1 MNMLVEKEHNLNS
14 KVLLVDDE
22 PSALTT
28 LEAILSG
35 DGYQLE
41 YAQSGSIALEKAEQ
55 HLPDLILLD
64 VMMPGMNGFEV
75 CRRLRSTPKLA
86 EVPIIILTALD
97 DRSSRLQGI
106 EAGADDFLIK
116 PVDRQELRLRVRTI
130 LRLDRYRTLS
140 IQRENLR
147 KMAERVVN
155 AQEQER
161 KRLSRELHDDLGQAL
176 IAHML
181 RLQNLRTEIPM
192 QNPAVIRELDEL
204 IADTNQT
211 INKMRQLAQGI
222 RPTMLD
228 TLGLKTTLQN
238 HCREYSI
245 RTGLPVTLEIDEK
258 LPELSD
264 IYSIT
269 LYRFLQEALTNVI
282 KHAKANQVWVDLAL
296 DDQEI
301 VLTVQDNGK
310 GISPVDPTIQKGIGL
325 TGLRERLLLVGG
337 NLVITSAPAKGTI
350 IAAHLPIAEN
360 TAKEQP

>member
-1 MNMLVEKEHNLNS
+1 MNS
-14 KVLLVDDE
+14 KVLIVDDE
-22 PSALTT
+22 PTALAT
-28 LEAILSG
+28 LEAILTG

-41 YAQSGSIALEKAEQ
+41 FASNGNLAIEKAEQ
-55 HLPDLILLD
+55 LLPDLILLD

-75 CRRLRSTPKLA
+75 CQRLRATPKLA

-116 PVDRQELRLRVRTI
+116 PVDRQELRLRVGTI

-147 KMAERVVN
+147 KMAEHVVN

-181 RLQNLRTEIPM
+181 RLQNLRAEISR
-192 QNPAVIRELDEL
+192 QDELINKELDGL

-211 INKMRQLAQGI
+211 IGKMRQLAQDI

-245 RTGLPVTLEIDEK
+245 RTGLPITLEIDEK

-269 LYRFLQEALTNVI
+269 LYRLLQETLTNVI
-282 KHAKANQVWVDLAL
+282 KHSKANHIWVDLTM
-296 DDQEI
+296 DEQEI
-301 VLTVQDNGK
+301 ILTVQDNGQ
-310 GISPVDPTIQKGIGL
+310 GFIMDETTTAKGIGL
-325 TGLRERLLLVGG
+325 TGLHERLLLVGG
-337 NLVITSAPAKGTI
+337 NLLVTSAHGKGTI
-350 IAAHLPIAEN
+350 ISAHLPIEMHV
-360 TAKEQP
+360 KEQT

>member
-1 MNMLVEKEHNLNS
+1 LNS
-14 KVLLVDDE
+14 KVLIVDDE
-22 PSALTT
+22 PTALTT
-28 LEAILSG
+28 LDAILAG
-35 DGYQLE
+35 DGYQIE
-41 YAQSGSIALEKAEQ
+41 YATSGASALEKAEQ
-55 HLPDLILLD
+55 LLPDLILLD

-75 CRRLRSTPKLA
+75 CKRIRSTPKLA

-116 PVDRQELRLRVRTI
+116 PVDRQEMRLRVRTI
-130 LRLDRYRTLS
+130 LRLNRYRTLS

-147 KMAERVVN
+147 KMAEHVVN
-155 AQEQER
+155 ALEQER

-181 RLQNLRTEIPM
+181 RLQNLLAEIPED
-192 QNPAVIRELDEL
+192 NGSTRSELEDL
-204 IADTNQT
+204 ITDTNQT
-211 INKMRQLAQGI
+211 INKMRQLAQDI

-245 RTGLPVTLEIDEK
+245 RSGLPVTLEIDEK

-269 LYRFLQEALTNVI
+269 LYRFLQETLTNVL
-282 KHAKANQVWVDLAL
+282 KHSKANQVWVELTVDEH
-296 DDQEI
+296 EI
-301 VLTVQDNGK
+301 TLTVQDNGK
-310 GISPVDPTIQKGIGL
+310 GFTMEDTSSANGIGL

-337 NLVITSAPAKGTI
+337 NLIITSAHGKGTI
-350 IAAHLPIAEN
+350 ISARLPNEMQ
-360 TAKEQP
+360 AKEQIL

>member
-1 MNMLVEKEHNLNS
+1 MNS
-14 KVLLVDDE
+14 KVLIVDDE
-22 PSALTT
+22 PSALATM
-28 LEAILSG
+28 EAILAG
-35 DGYQLE
+35 EGYQLE
-41 YAQSGSIALEKAEQ
+41 YAHNGGTALEKAEQ
-55 HLPDLILLD
+55 LLPDLILLD

-75 CRRLRSTPKLA
+75 CSRLRATPKLA

-147 KMAERVVN
+147 KMAEHVVN

-181 RLQNLRTEIPM
+181 RLQNLRAEIPL
-192 QNPAVIRELDEL
+192 QNETTNRELDSL
-204 IADTNQT
+204 ITDTNQT
-211 INKMRQLAQGI
+211 IIKMRQLAQDI
-222 RPTMLD
+222 RPTILD
-228 TLGLKTTLQN
+228 TLGLKTALQTYC
-238 HCREYSI
+238 HEYSI
-245 RTGLPVTLEIDEK
+245 RTSLPVTVEMDEK

-269 LYRFLQEALTNVI
+269 LYRFLQETLTNVI
-282 KHAKANQVWVDLAL
+282 KHARASQVWVELSL
-296 DDQEI
+296 DEREI

-310 GISPVDPTIQKGIGL
+310 GFSMDEPSTKNGIGL
-325 TGLRERLLLVGG
+325 TGLRERLTLVGG
-337 NLVITSAPAKGTI
+337 SLTITSAPAKGTI
-350 IAAHLPIAEN
+350 ISAHLPIDGVQ
-360 TAKEQP
+360 TKEQS

>member
-1 MNMLVEKEHNLNS
+1 MNS
-14 KVLLVDDE
+14 KVLIVDDE
-22 PSALTT
+22 PTALAT
-28 LEAILSG
+28 LEAILTG

-41 YAQSGSIALEKAEQ
+41 FASNGNIAIEKAEQ
-55 HLPDLILLD
+55 LLPDLILLD

-75 CRRLRSTPKLA
+75 CRRLRATPKLA

-116 PVDRQELRLRVRTI
+116 PVDRQELRLRVGTI

-147 KMAERVVN
+147 KMAEHVVN

-181 RLQNLRTEIPM
+181 RLQNLRAEIHIE
-192 QNPAVIRELDEL
+192 NELINRELDGL

-211 INKMRQLAQGI
+211 IGKMRQLAQDI

-269 LYRFLQEALTNVI
+269 LYRLLQETLTNVI
-282 KHAKANQVWVDLAL
+282 KHSKANHVWVELTMDE
-296 DDQEI
+296 QEI
-301 VLTVQDNGK
+301 ILTVQDNGRGFIMDETATAK
-310 GISPVDPTIQKGIGL
+310 GLGL
-325 TGLRERLLLVGG
+325 TGLHERLLLVGG
-337 NLVITSAPAKGTI
+337 NLLVTSAHGKGTI
-350 IAAHLPIAEN
+350 ISAHLPIEVQ
-360 TAKEQP
+360 AKEQI

>member
-1 MNMLVEKEHNLNS
+1 MNS
-14 KVLLVDDE
+14 KVLIVDDD
-22 PSALTT
+22 PTALTT
-28 LEAILSG
+28 MEAILTG
-35 DGYQLE
+35 DGYQLD
-41 YAQSGSIALEKAEQ
+41 YAASGSAALEKAELLQ
-55 HLPDLILLD
+55 PDLILLD
-64 VMMPGMNGFEV
+64 VMMPGMSGFEV
-75 CRRLRSTPKLA
+75 CRRLRATPKLA

-97 DRSSRLQGI
+97 DRASRLQGI

-147 KMAERVVN
+147 KMAEHVVN

-181 RLQNLRTEIPM
+181 RLQNLRAEIPALSE
-192 QNPAVIRELDEL
+192 NIIKELENL
-204 IADTNQT
+204 IADTSQT
-211 INKMRQLAQGI
+211 INKMRQLAQDM

-245 RTGLPVTLEIDEK
+245 RAGLPVTLEIDEK
-258 LPELSD
+258 LPELPD

-269 LYRFLQEALTNVI
+269 LYRFLQETLTNVI
-282 KHAKANQVWVDLAL
+282 KHSKAKHVWVELTL
-296 DDQEI
+296 DELEI
-301 VLTVQDNGK
+301 ALTVQDNGI
-310 GISPVDPTIQKGIGL
+310 GFTIDEQTTAKGIGL

-337 NLVITSAPAKGTI
+337 KLIVTSAHGKGTI
-350 IAAHLPIAEN
+350 ISARLPNALYS
-360 TAKEQP
+360 KEQL